1 MRENGRVGI
10 NAAFK
15 ALRAAAGGLAVVA
28 GVLAAGQA
36 GAAEKLTKVTFGT
49 NWFAQAEHGGFY
61 QAKATGIYEKY
72 GLDVTITMGGPQ
84 VNTLQLLLAGQN
96 DIIMGYPIR
105 AINSVKE
112 GLPVVTVAAPFQ
124 SDPQAL
130 LAHPHVKS
138 LEEIKGKPVYVF
150 SGAQQTFWPW
160 LKATFGFTDDMIR
173 PYTFS
178 VAPFLADKTVV
189 QQGYVTS
196 EPFAME
202 QGGVKP
208 SIFLFAQYGYP
219 PYAQT
224 LETTRAMIE
233 KKPDVIR
240 RFVQASMEGWKSY
253 FENPA
258 PGNELI
264 KKDNPQMTDEQI
276 AFGIAKMKEF
286 ALVTGGDAT
295 TQGIGVM
302 TDARW
307 KATFDFMA
315 EAGMVP
321 KDLDYKKAYSLEFLP
336 NPPVL
341 P

>member
-1 MRENGRVGI
+1 MM
-10 NAAFK
+10 AFSLK
-15 ALRAAAGGLAVVA
+15 AWTGFPAEHLRGFLLCCALLIPALAVA
-28 GVLAAGQA
+28 QQP
-36 GAAEKLTKVTFGT
+36 LTKITFGT

-84 VNTLQLLLAGQN
+84 VNNLQLLLAGRQ
-96 DIIMGYPIR
+96 DFTMGYPIR
-105 AINSVKE
+105 NLNSVNQNM
-112 GLPVVTVAAPFQ
+112 PVVTVAAPFQ

-138 LEEIKGKPVYVF
+138 LEEIKGQPVYVF

-160 LKATFGFTDDMIR
+160 LKQRFGFSDDMIR

-178 VAPFLADKTVV
+178 VAPFLADKSVV

-208 SIFLFAQYGYP
+208 SIFLFADYGYP

-224 LETTRAMIE
+224 IETTREMIE
-233 KKPDVIR
+233 SNPEVVRK
-240 RFVQASMEGWKSY
+240 FVQASMEGWKSY
-253 FENPA
+253 FENPEPA
-258 PGNELI
+258 NALI
-264 KKDNPQMTDEQI
+264 KKDNPEMTDAQI
-276 AFGIAKMKEF
+276 AFGIGKIKEYG
-286 ALVTGGDAT
+286 LVAGGDAAT
-295 TQGIGVM
+295 KGLGVM
-302 TDARW
+302 TDERW

-315 EAGMVP
+315 KAGLVP
-321 KDLDYKKAYSLEFLP
+321 EDMDYKQAYSLEFLP
-336 NPPVL
+336 SPPVM

>member
-1 MRENGRVGI
+1 MRQISRVGTT
-10 NAAFK
+10 AMSK
-15 ALRAAAGGLAVVA
+15 ALRKAAGGLLVTA
-28 GVLAAGQA
+28 GLLAAGSA
-36 GAAEKLTKVTFGT
+36 VAAEKLTKVTFGT

-84 VNTLQLLLAGQN
+84 VNGLQMLLAGQN
-96 DIIMGYPIR
+96 DIIMSYPFR
-105 AINSVKE
+105 SLNAIKE

-160 LKATFGFTDDMIR
+160 LKATFGYTDDMIR

-178 VAPFLADKTVV
+178 VAPFLADTSVV

-202 QGGVKP
+202 KGGVKP

-224 LETTRAMIE
+224 LETTRKMIE
-233 KKPDVIR
+233 KNPEVVRK
-240 RFVQASMEGWKSY
+240 FVQASMEGWKSY
-253 FENPA
+253 LENPA
-258 PGNELI
+258 PANELI

-276 AFGIAKMKEF
+276 AFGIAKLKEF
-286 ALVTGGDAT
+286 ELVTGGDAAT
-295 TQGIGVM
+295 KGIGVM

-315 EAGMVP
+315 GAGMVP
-321 KDLDYKKAYSLEFLP
+321 KDMDYKQVYSLDFLP
-336 NPPVL
+336 KTPVL

>member
-1 MRENGRVGI
+1 MKKARESRFEGI
-10 NAAFK
+10 GK
-15 ALRAAAGGLAVVA
+15 GVRRTVA
-28 GVLAAGQA
+28 GLVLGAGLLGTGVA
-36 GAAEKLTKVTFGT
+36 GAEELTELTFGT

-72 GLDVTITMGGPQ
+72 GLDVSIEMGGPQ
-84 VNTLQLLLAGQN
+84 VNNVQLLLAGKQ
-96 DIIMGYPIR
+96 DVTMGYPIR
-105 AINSVKE
+105 NIKSLVQD
-112 GLPVVTVAAPFQ
+112 LPVVTIAAPFQ

-150 SGAQQTFWPW
+150 SGAKQTFWPW
-160 LKATFGFTDDMIR
+160 LEANYGFTDDMIR

-178 VAPFLADKTVV
+178 VQPFLADDSVV

-196 EPFAME
+196 EPYAME
-202 QGGVKP
+202 KGGVTP
-208 SIFLFAQYGYP
+208 SIFLFAEYGYP

-224 LETTRAMIE
+224 LETTRDMVAE
-233 KKPDVIR
+233 QPEVLRK
-240 RFVQASMEGWKSY
+240 FVQASMEGWKSY

-264 KKDNPQMTDEQI
+264 KQDNPEMTDEQI
-276 AFGIAKMKEF
+276 AFGIDKMKEYG
-286 ALVTGGDAT
+286 LVSGGDA
-295 TQGIGVM
+295 QEKGLGVM
-302 TDARW
+302 TDERW

-315 EAGMVP
+315 KAGMVP
-321 KDLDYKKAYSLEFLP
+321 EDLDYKQAYTLEFLP
-336 NPPVL
+336 EEPVL